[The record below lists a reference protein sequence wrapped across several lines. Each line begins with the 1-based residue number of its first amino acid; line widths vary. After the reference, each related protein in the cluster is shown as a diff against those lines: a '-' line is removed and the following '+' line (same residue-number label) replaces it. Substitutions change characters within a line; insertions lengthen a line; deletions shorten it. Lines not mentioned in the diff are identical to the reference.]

1 MSVLVVTTDHEAA
14 RSLAGAHRRAGR
26 PFSACAAVEDA
37 RAALERDG
45 PLVLVVD
52 ADVVDGEALC
62 DDFRARHPW
71 GRLFVM
77 AGRDAVEAAGAVVLR
92 KPFDAAEV
100 TDLLAQAETMAAM
113 DERRRKLETR
123 AEDLALLVEASFEAI
138 VGLAP
143 DGTVWSWNPGA
154 AAVYGYRA
162 DEMTGRSIEVL
173 EVEPGAGLQR
183 LAAPP
188 RHATEVRRKRADG
201 SEAVV
206 LLTVAPLRG
215 GGGYAE
221 VSLDVTEKKR
231 LEKALEH
238 GERLAAIGKIAAAM
252 AHEIAN
258 PLMTIRAANMRVALV
273 AKKMGLTELAE
284 CAADAEL
291 AVDRIAGFVQNVRGF
306 SRRERPVL
314 TGLPLRDS
322 VQMALKLVSPRA
334 RERDVLVELEPGEDA
349 IVRHDPPR
357 LGQVVMN
364 LTANAIDAAAEGGK
378 SVVVRVVPNDATVRI
393 EIDDDGPGIAPE
405 AAARLFEAFFTTK
418 GAGQGTGLG
427 LSIARQIVEDH
438 GGHVLLGARPAPD
451 KGTRALVV
459 LPLRE
464 RVV

>member
-1 MSVLVVTTDHEAA
+1 VYGH
-14 RSLAGAHRRAGR
+14 
-26 PFSACAAVEDA
+26 
-37 RAALERDG
+37 
-45 PLVLVVD
+45 
-52 ADVVDGEALC
+52 
-62 DDFRARHPW
+62 
-71 GRLFVM
+71 
-77 AGRDAVEAAGAVVLR
+77 
-92 KPFDAAEV
+92 
-100 TDLLAQAETMAAM
+100 
-113 DERRRKLETR
+113 R
-123 AEDLALLVEASFEAI
+123 AEEI
-138 VGLAP
+138 K
-143 DGTVWSWNPGA
+143 
-154 AAVYGYRA
+154 
-162 DEMTGRSIEVL
+162 GRSIEVL
-173 EVEPGAGLQR
+173 EVQPGAGLAR

-188 RHATEVRRKRADG
+188 RHATEVRRRRADG
-201 SEAVV
+201 SEVVV
-206 LLTVAPLRG
+206 LLTVAPLPG
-215 GGGYAE
+215 GGGFAE

-273 AKKMGLTELAE
+273 AKQMGHTELAE
-284 CAADAEL
+284 CAADADL

-322 VQMALKLVSPRA
+322 VQMALRLVAPRA
-334 RERDVLVELEPGEDA
+334 RERDVVVELEPGDDA

-364 LTANAIDAAAEGGK
+364 LAANAIDAAAEGGR
-378 SVVVRVVPNDATVRI
+378 SVVVRVLPSDATVKI

-405 AAARLFEAFFTTK
+405 AAARLFEAFYTTK
-418 GAGQGTGLG
+418 AAGQGTGLG

-438 GGHVLLGARPAPD
+438 GGHVLLGPRPAPE